1 VIKGGVAEE
10 VARLKQQPG
19 KDILV
24 VGSSGLAQTLM
35 RHDLVD

>member
-10 VARLKQQPG
+10 VVRLKQQPG